1 MLRWLRRARNEFH
14 VRHGRAGGHPSKPDF
29 LRSAAMMHVTV
40 RPFAYVLSKIVAC
53 LGGRLRGHD
62 VSWSAGRSL
71 SAHSILLAACAAIS
85 FASFGALSHAHAEP
99 RHGLSIFGDLKYP
112 AGFRHYEYVNPDA
125 PKGGKIVTTGVFAND
140 SFDSFNAMILKGDAA
155 QGIAGYV
162 REGISSLIYDSL
174 MDKALDEPDSYYGLV
189 AESADIAADGRSV
202 TFKLRREAKFADGT
216 PVTAADCVFT
226 FTALK
231 EKGYPSFGML
241 LRDVAKAVAVDTHTL
256 RYEFS
261 GDQVRDLPTTV
272 AQLPILPKAFYDTR
286 KFEETW
292 LDKPLGSGPYAIGNF
307 SQGTFVSYVRRP
319 DYWARDL
326 NVNRGRWNFDEIR
339 FDYFRERAASF
350 EGIKSRVLD
359 LREDFTSRDWATGYD
374 IAAVREGR
382 LIRRVLPDDNP
393 SGTQGFWIN
402 TRLPKFADSRVRRA
416 LDLAFDYEWTN
427 KNIFYS
433 SYKRTHS
440 YFENSKLKA
449 TGKPEGTELALLEP
463 FRDKLP
469 ASVFGEAYVPPVSDG
484 SGADRKLLSEA
495 AKLLTEAGFIQKD
508 GKRLTKSG
516 EPFTIEYLTYD
527 PASERFLG
535 GFVQNLQRLG
545 IEVNIRKVDSAQYQ
559 RRQKSYEYDMLGGR
573 FTMSNTP
580 GPELKNMFGS
590 EAVTLEGTQNMAG
603 VKDPVVDALIG
614 KVSAAKT
621 REEVN
626 IAARALDR
634 VLRAGHYWVP
644 NWYKGS
650 HTIAFWDKFSW
661 PEKKPPYERAI
672 LDTWWFDAAK
682 AAKLKSE

>member
-1 MLRWLRRARNEFH
+1 
-14 VRHGRAGGHPSKPDF
+14 
-29 LRSAAMMHVTV
+29 MMHGIV
-40 RPFAYVLSKIVAC
+40 RALVGNAF
-53 LGGRLRGHD
+53 
-62 VSWSAGRSL
+62 
-71 SAHSILLAACAAIS
+71 AAIS
-85 FASFGALSHAHAEP
+85 LISLGAMHSQAHAEP

-112 AGFRHYEYVNPDA
+112 AGFKHYEYVNPDA
-125 PKGGKIVTTGVFAND
+125 PKGGKIATTGVFAND

-162 REGISSLIYDSL
+162 REGTSSLLYDSL
-174 MDKALDEPDSYYGLV
+174 MDKAQDEPDSYYGLV
-189 AESADIAADGRSV
+189 AESVDIAADGRSV

-256 RYEFS
+256 RYEFT
-261 GDQVRDLPTTV
+261 GDQLRDLPTTV

-307 SQGTFVSYVRRP
+307 SQGTFVSFVRRP

-326 NVNRGRWNFDEIR
+326 NVVRGRWNFDEIR

-374 IAAVREGR
+374 IAAVRENR

-402 TRLPKFADSRVRRA
+402 TRLPKFADPRVRRA

-440 YFENSKLKA
+440 FFENSKLKA
-449 TGKPEGTELALLEP
+449 IGKPEGAELALLEP

-469 ASVFGEAYVPPVSDG
+469 VSVFGEAYVPPVSDG
-484 SGADRKLLSEA
+484 SGADRKLLAEA
-495 AKLLTEAGFIQKD
+495 ARLLTEAGIIQKD
-508 GKRLTKSG
+508 GKRVTKTG

-559 RRQKSYEYDMLGGR
+559 RRQKSFEYDMIGGR
-573 FTMSNTP
+573 FTLSTTP

-590 EAVTLEGTQNMAG
+590 EAATLDGTQNLAG
-603 VKDPVVDALIG
+603 IKDPVIDALIA
-614 KVSAAKT
+614 KAVAAKN
-621 REEVN
+621 RDEVN

-634 VLRAGHYWVP
+634 VLRAGHYWVS

-650 HTIAFWDKFSW
+650 HNVAFWDKFGW
-661 PEKKPPYERAI
+661 PDKKPLYERAI

-682 AAKLKSE
+682 AAKLKPE